1 MDMSVERAL
10 ETLKREFG
18 ERKRKENEWIRER
31 EEMKMKILDLE
42 GKSSGQERLIET
54 LLSQLERVSAELSRY
69 KKSAGAKNV
78 TETASFRKR
87 FLTIT
92 KRSGTNTQKMSRSLR
107 KSFKPVLR
115 KYMEDLGISPDSL
128 STRSKYDTSRI
139 LKSKSKEAA
148 EASTKRRQNEEGED
162 NGTMMMDKL
171 DVKTKIAGMKPK
183 DNSSSVPSGLTRT
196 IRWRFVKRSNILCEH
211 LDSVR
216 CLSMEK
222 DTSRLLSGSDDG
234 LVKLWSLKSR
244 SSKTLCT
251 YRGHQ
256 GSVFATSFLPYGNMC
271 ASAGQDGLIQVW
283 RLPRGN
289 VMKGEQLV
297 QMEMTLR
304 GHQDVIWSLATHDIY
319 SHKLLSGSSDGTIRL
334 WSLKAGVNEEELK
347 IDVPFNGVPVSC
359 AFNPTN
365 AGQCVYGMMDD
376 LSASVSCVDLKT
388 KQSIGSHRFTDG
400 SGDARE
406 RMYIYQIT
414 PHPKHND
421 TIISAHEDG
430 RLRVTDFRS
439 GKCEA
444 EIIVSNDDAASCV
457 GIDGSSGG
465 QHLYAGSHNGTVRVF
480 SLGERKMVQDITSA
494 HLKHFDESVNAIC
507 YGNGALVTAGSDAV
521 INVYRHVQLK

>member
-1 MDMSVERAL
+1 MSVERAL

-115 KYMEDLGISPDSL
+115 KYMEDLGISPGSL

-162 NGTMMMDKL
+162 NGTTMMDKV

-222 DTSRLLSGSDDG
+222 DTS
-234 LVKLWSLKSR
+234 
-244 SSKTLCT
+244 
-251 YRGHQ
+251 
-256 GSVFATSFLPYGNMC
+256 
-271 ASAGQDGLIQVW
+271 
-283 RLPRGN
+283 
-289 VMKGEQLV
+289 
-297 QMEMTLR
+297 
-304 GHQDVIWSLATHDIY
+304 
-319 SHKLLSGSSDGTIRL
+319 
-334 WSLKAGVNEEELK
+334 
-347 IDVPFNGVPVSC
+347 
-359 AFNPTN
+359 
-365 AGQCVYGMMDD
+365 
-376 LSASVSCVDLKT
+376 SAS
-388 KQSIGSHRFTDG
+388 
-400 SGDARE
+400 
-406 RMYIYQIT
+406 
-414 PHPKHND
+414 
-421 TIISAHEDG
+421 
-430 RLRVTDFRS
+430 
-439 GKCEA
+439 
-444 EIIVSNDDAASCV
+444 
-457 GIDGSSGG
+457 
-465 QHLYAGSHNGTVRVF
+465 
-480 SLGERKMVQDITSA
+480 
-494 HLKHFDESVNAIC
+494 
-507 YGNGALVTAGSDAV
+507 
-521 INVYRHVQLK
+521 